1 MKELKCP
8 NCGSAFKV
16 DESDYAAIVAQV
28 RTAEFSSDLHE
39 RVQVAEKQWAS
50 EQKATLLESQQ
61 HYEKLL
67 SQKEQELMVLREQ
80 LKSGETLTET
90 AVTQAVTQAL
100 AKQAEQI
107 NDLRQQ
113 LIQSESKHEVA
124 LLKAQNEARER
135 SEQKER
141 EIDKLRSEMALARS
155 EAQNQ
160 LNTLKEQHA
169 AKERYLREQVELF
182 RDMKTRLS
190 TKMVGETL
198 EQHCSTEFE
207 RIRPLFPHA
216 YFAKDNDAS
225 SGTKGDFIFRDY
237 TEDGLEYIS
246 IMFEMKNE
254 NETTA
259 TKHKN
264 EDFLDKLD
272 KDRTTKGCE
281 YAVLVSMLEIDNE
294 VYNTGIVD
302 MSHHYERMYVIRPQF
317 FIPLITLLRQAA
329 QKSISYKRELEVA
342 RQQSVDITNFEDKLN
357 DFKDKFGYNYR
368 LASEKFKKAIEE
380 IDKTIQHLTKVREA
394 LVGSENNLRIANDK
408 ADSLTIRK
416 LTYQNPTM
424 QAKFKEEQE
433 RTARNTL
440 D

>member
-80 LKSGETLTET
+80 LKSGETLTES

-135 SEQKER
+135 SEQRER
-141 EIDKLRSEMALARS
+141 EIDKLRSEMALERS

-169 AKERYLREQVELF
+169 AKERYLHEQVELF

>member
-80 LKSGETLTET
+80 LKSGETLTES

-141 EIDKLRSEMALARS
+141 EIDKLRSEMALERS

-169 AKERYLREQVELF
+169 AKERYLHEQVELF

>member
-80 LKSGETLTET
+80 LKSGETLTES

-135 SEQKER
+135 SEQRER
-141 EIDKLRSEMALARS
+141 EIDKLRSEMALERS

-169 AKERYLREQVELF
+169 AKERYLHEQVELF

-433 RTARNTL
+433 RTARNNL

>member
-80 LKSGETLTET
+80 LKSGETLTES

-141 EIDKLRSEMALARS
+141 EIDKLRSEMALERS

-169 AKERYLREQVELF
+169 AKERYLHEQVELF

-281 YAVLVSMLEIDNE
+281 YAVLVSMLELDNE

-342 RQQSVDITNFEDKLN
+342 RQQSIDITNFEDKLN

-433 RTARNTL
+433 RAARNTL